1 MQAFLWL
8 GEWPGSGICIPLS
21 SLLFFMA
28 CCGVVWPICEMRLVT
43 TLIWVYN
50 VRTVVYF
57 SLFGVKVKI
66 HPSIWVSLAL
76 MAYLL
81 CGIEYGILGMALFV
95 IAGFFCIFA
104 HEMGHALAG
113 RWLGACHPVVDMAWL
128 GGSCSNHVCNM
139 SRTKLVITALSG
151 PLASMALALP
161 VLLWMTFAYG
171 DADGAALRLL
181 AMVCGLV
188 PASVLEFCPPNIVLF
203 CTYMVQVAVW
213 WSVLNLL
220 PIFPLDGGVVVHQF
234 VASPRKMHMFSIISG
249 AVLALVFLCI
259 GLYAMFFIL
268 LFLIFINYQGL
279 KHSPY

>member
-1 MQAFLWL
+1 
-8 GEWPGSGICIPLS
+8 
-21 SLLFFMA
+21 
-28 CCGVVWPICEMRLVT
+28 
-43 TLIWVYN
+43 
-50 VRTVVYF
+50 
-57 SLFGVKVKI
+57 
-66 HPSIWVSLAL
+66 
-76 MAYLL
+76 
-81 CGIEYGILGMALFV
+81 
-95 IAGFFCIFA
+95 
-104 HEMGHALAG
+104 
-113 RWLGACHPVVDMAWL
+113 
-128 GGSCSNHVCNM
+128 M
-139 SRTKLVITALSG
+139 SRTKIVITALAG

-171 DADGAALRLL
+171 YADGAALRLL

-268 LFLIFINYQGL
+268 LFLIFINYHGL